1 MGDILTKMENRIKL
15 KGILTNI
22 EPSHVIQGIEFNK
35 ANLIV
40 PREDGKEDVLNLRF
54 KRFSNPYVENQEIS
68 LTGNV
73 RSYSTKLENG
83 KNHVELYVFTY
94 FDIPE
99 LNEND
104 QEDINKLE
112 IYKKYLKKAI
122 RDCSE
127 TSTYFDGR
135 VCKIEEL
142 RQTRSGR
149 NNIHLIVANNLIV
162 SEGSKK
168 LNSYIP
174 CIGWGDVAVEL
185 SKLKVNTP
193 IKIYGALHSREY
205 RKTFEDG
212 SFEIRVAHE
221 CVIDSFELI

>member
-1 MGDILTKMENRIKL
+1 MIFNSLKDKCNYYRELTDYRLLPNAPI
-15 KGILTNI
+15 
-22 EPSHVIQGIEFNK
+22 
-35 ANLIV
+35 IV
-40 PREDGKEDVLNLRF
+40 MIDGKN
-54 KRFSNPYVENQEIS
+54 FSKLVKNKFEKPFDDWFIETMNKTAEHLCKNIQNCVCAFVQSDEIS
-68 LTGNV
+68 IV
-73 RSYSTKLENG
+73 
-83 KNHVELYVFTY
+83 
-94 FDIPE
+94 
-99 LNEND
+99 
-104 QEDINKLE
+104 
-112 IYKKYLKKAI
+112 I